1 MTWTENLMSWMPFL
15 VLIGIWFFLWRQG
28 KRPNSPAQRSLAEQK
43 RHNDALE
50 KILTSHE
57 ARLQKI
63 EEDKRS

>member
-1 MTWTENLMSWMPFL
+1 MTWTESLMSWMPFL
-15 VLIGIWFFLWRQG
+15 VLIGIWLFLWRQW
-28 KRPNSPAQRSLAEQK
+28 KRPNGPTQRSLAEQK